1 MATGICRVAGMV
13 LCVGFLLNG
22 SGPHAQA
29 SPQWSEEACP
39 PGPFSY
45 CLVFAGSGTW
55 TVLDRSWTALG
66 ILVHPWLIEIRD
78 PYTGRTIGRIVAPG
92 PRRFT
97 GLPAFT
103 PNGRLLAAPVDDG
116 TVRVWEVESGR
127 ELWTL
132 PGRGSAAFGPDG
144 KVLAYL
150 GPEGEIVVSDMETGR
165 EILTFREFE
174 PCGGAPVIGFS
185 PDGRWLVG
193 AIPWWVS
200 AVSGE
205 QTSATWASVVWDMTT
220 GHVARVF
227 PGWLFFLPDGQ
238 FLAAGSARVLP
249 SLELWDGPRGAKL
262 RVLRLPWLQAGL
274 LSVSPDGQ
282 HAAVGFADGTIR
294 FWKLGAEQEVAL
306 LDLKA
311 VLKISPEVK
320 FRLAEVWFSP
330 GGDLLLTAVW
340 TPVVGNLLIHL
351 WHVGD
356 LLGGAS
362 AQP

>member
-1 MATGICRVAGMV
+1 MATGICRVVGMV
-13 LCVGFLLNG
+13 LCVGFLLSG

-29 SPQWSEEACP
+29 SPEWSDGACP
-39 PGPFSY
+39 PGAFSY

-55 TVLDRSWTALG
+55 TLLDRSWTALG
-66 ILVHPWLIEIRD
+66 IMVHPGLIEIRD
-78 PYTGRTIGRIVAPG
+78 PYTGRTTGRIVAPR

-97 GLPAFT
+97 GLPAFS
-103 PNGRLLAAPVDDG
+103 PDGRLLAAPVDDG

-144 KVLAYL
+144 KVLAHL
-150 GPEGEIVVSDMETGR
+150 GPEGEVVVSDMETGR

-185 PDGRWLVG
+185 PDGKWLAA
-193 AIPWWVS
+193 AIPWWVR
-200 AVSGE
+200 AGPVE
-205 QTSATWASVVWDMTT
+205 QLAWASVVWDMTT
-220 GHVARVF
+220 GHVARVL
-227 PGWLFFLPDGQ
+227 PGLVYFLPDGQ
-238 FLAAGSARVLP
+238 LLVAGAFGPLP
-249 SLELWDGPRGAKL
+249 NIAMWDGPLGAMSK
-262 RVLRLPWLQAGL
+262 VLRLPWLQAVL

-282 HAAVGFADGTIR
+282 YAAFGLVDGTIR
-294 FWKLGAEQEVAL
+294 FWKLDTEQEVAL

-311 VLKISPEVK
+311 VLAISPEVE
-320 FRLAEVWFSP
+320 FHLRGASFNP
-330 GGDLLLTAVW
+330 GGDFLLTVVW
-340 TPVVGNLLIHL
+340 TPAAGNLLVHL